1 MKKRHGPRQSSASHD
16 HWQRIDELFYAALD
30 LDPAARSA
38 FLQQACGANV
48 ELLKEVESLLDSSG
62 KTLGFARRAVSLVAR
77 QQTVEPQPAGK
88 RVGAYQLL
96 RIIGE
101 GGMGTVYLA
110 TRADDSYQ
118 QEVAIKLMH
127 PGFSSSQGMLLR
139 FSAERQIL
147 ANLNHPNIARLLDGG
162 MTSDGLPYLVMEY
175 VNGIRIDDYCRQN
188 NLSVD
193 DRLQLFRTV
202 CSAVEYAHKNLV
214 IHRDIKPANILV
226 TAEGVP
232 KLLDFGIAK
241 LLDPQ
246 AGSSALTRASER
258 LMTPEYASPEQM
270 RGDQVTTATDV
281 YALGVLLY
289 ELLARKR
296 PFEMRTK
303 SPLEIAQ
310 IVCEQVPEPPS
321 QAIAASHD
329 HNYAAAARRLRG
341 DLDNV
346 VLMAMRKEPSR
357 RYTSVGALSHD
368 VQAYLTGYSV
378 QARTDTWRYRGAKFV
393 RRHRVAVSI
402 ASLAVLALVGFSIG
416 MGLLANR
423 ARRERRMADE
433 QRLGAQREAEFLAS
447 MFRAATP
454 QAANGSEIT
463 ARELLDQSTSR
474 IDSELAAT
482 PEVQATL
489 LYNVGEAY
497 EQLGLNDRA
506 QPLLERSYSLR
517 KKLFGDGS
525 LLAATTAD
533 VLAHAYRMG
542 GDYAKA
548 EVLFRQALLTAQKAP
563 GDNTVVIAKMLTG
576 LALCL
581 YSESQDPEAELLFR
595 KSLITNPNPD
605 DSDVALTRSLLAQVL
620 ARKGDLSGAWQFA
633 NQAEVAVA
641 RIEGPSFHLAT
652 TRHVLA
658 GVLRDMGNLLEAERV
673 ERETLALYRKVGGSH
688 VDVAYS
694 IDNLG
699 VILLDEGNW
708 KRAQPLLAEALSK
721 RRQQFD
727 AKHPLVGTSLLN
739 WGRVLQAKGDY
750 TGAEAYFRQALDM
763 ERETIGPQSWRLE
776 NVFENLA
783 LLQLDRRDYPGA
795 ERYARQA
802 LEMARKLGGDEHPEV
817 ATSLTDVALA
827 RELQG
832 DVAGAERLLR
842 TALEIRKKLFTPKH
856 PAIVAAETRLGE
868 ALTAEGKPKLAEPI
882 LQEAVKSARSESF
895 PLLPWQVAESENALG
910 VCLAKLGQIS
920 EAESL
925 LENSRA
931 RLKSHPDHALRR
943 WMIKSAAPSRS
954 AN

>member
-1 MKKRHGPRQSSASHD
+1 
-16 HWQRIDELFYAALD
+16 
-30 LDPAARSA
+30 
-38 FLQQACGANV
+38 
-48 ELLKEVESLLDSSG
+48 
-62 KTLGFARRAVSLVAR
+62 
-77 QQTVEPQPAGK
+77 
-88 RVGAYQLL
+88 
-96 RIIGE
+96 
-101 GGMGTVYLA
+101 
-110 TRADDSYQ
+110 
-118 QEVAIKLMH
+118 
-127 PGFSSSQGMLLR
+127 
-139 FSAERQIL
+139 
-147 ANLNHPNIARLLDGG
+147 
-162 MTSDGLPYLVMEY
+162 
-175 VNGIRIDDYCRQN
+175 
-188 NLSVD
+188 
-193 DRLQLFRTV
+193 
-202 CSAVEYAHKNLV
+202 
-214 IHRDIKPANILV
+214 
-226 TAEGVP
+226 
-232 KLLDFGIAK
+232 
-241 LLDPQ
+241 
-246 AGSSALTRASER
+246 
-258 LMTPEYASPEQM
+258 
-270 RGDQVTTATDV
+270 
-281 YALGVLLY
+281 
-289 ELLARKR
+289 
-296 PFEMRTK
+296 MRTK

-548 EVLFRQALLTAQKAP
+548 EVLFRQALQTAQRAP
-563 GDNTVVIAKMLTG
+563 GDNTVVIAKMLTS
-576 LALCL
+576 LAFCL
-581 YSESQDPEAELLFR
+581 YSESQDPEAESLFR

-605 DSDVALTRSLLAQVL
+605 DSDVALTRSLIAQVL

-708 KRAQPLLAEALSK
+708 KQAQPLLAEALSK

-783 LLQLDRRDYPGA
+783 LLQLDRRDYSGA

-832 DVAGAERLLR
+832 DAVGAEPLLR

-856 PAIVAAETRLGE
+856 PALVAAETRLG
-868 ALTAEGKPKLAEPI
+868 
-882 LQEAVKSARSESF
+882 
-895 PLLPWQVAESENALG
+895 
-910 VCLAKLGQIS
+910 
-920 EAESL
+920 
-925 LENSRA
+925 
-931 RLKSHPDHALRR
+931 
-943 WMIKSAAPSRS
+943 SRS
-954 AN
+954 YMTRLVSS